1 MSRAGAA
8 LSRRERILRGPIG
21 PTLIRLSAPTIIG
34 ALIQVTI
41 SVVEGVVIGGLGTEA
56 LAGAALV
63 FPVFMLTTM
72 LSAGAI
78 GGAVSG
84 AMARANGAGDAEQ
97 VARVVRAALVIAVGG
112 AAIMGGGLLLVDADL
127 FRLLGGTGPALDA
140 ALSYGAVFFPGMLAI
155 WVFNMIAGLMR
166 GTGDMVRPMVAIG
179 VVTGLHAAICW
190 PLVGAF
196 GMSGAALALISAYGI
211 GALGLLGLVVI
222 GRAGFGL
229 SGAAGVPWGVIG
241 RCLSAGLLAG
251 TQSVLTVATSLLV
264 AGLIGR
270 LGTAALAGYGVAAR
284 LELLMVPLIFGVGA
298 ALIALVGGNAGAG
311 QRARAI
317 RIGWIGALAAGGL
330 VGAVGLV
337 VAVLPMLWIPLF
349 SADPLV
355 GHVAR
360 TALAIIGPCYG
371 FFGVGLALYFASQGL
386 GTLFWPVFGAV
397 IRLAVIGGGAAVL
410 FAVDLATVEALVGLV
425 AAGMVSY
432 GLFNAAAL
440 RLGPWRP

>member
-1 MSRAGAA
+1 MRKSDAVA
-8 LSRRERILRGPIG
+8 SRRDRILRGPIG
-21 PTLIRLSAPTIIG
+21 PTLVRLSVPTIIG

-56 LAGAALV
+56 LAGAALI

-84 AMARANGAGDAEQ
+84 AMARAVGAGDADQ

-112 AAIMGGGLLLVDADL
+112 AAIMGGGLMLIDAGL

-155 WVFNMIAGLMR
+155 WMFNMMAGLMR
-166 GTGDMVRPMVAIG
+166 GTGDMTRPMVAIG
-179 VVTGLHAAICW
+179 VVTALHAAICW
-190 PLVGAF
+190 PLVDAL
-196 GMSGAALALISAYGI
+196 GMSGAALALISAYGV
-211 GALGLLGLVVI
+211 GALGLLAIVLS
-222 GRAGFGL
+222 GRAGFELTG
-229 SGAAGVPWGVIG
+229 GGGMPWGVIR

-330 VGAVGLV
+330 VGAIGLL
-337 VAVLPMLWIPLF
+337 VAALPMLWIPLF
-349 SADPLV
+349 TAEPTVAD
-355 GHVAR
+355 VAQV
-360 TALAIIGPCYG
+360 ALAIIGPCYA
-371 FFGVGLALYFASQGL
+371 FFGLGLALYFASQGL
-386 GTLFWPVFGAV
+386 ATLFWPVFGAV
-397 IRLAVIGGGAAVL
+397 VRLAVIGGGAVIL
-410 FAVDLATVEALVGLV
+410 FWIEAATLQALVIVV
-425 AAGMVSY
+425 AGGMISY
-432 GLFNAAAL
+432 GVFNAMAL

>member
-97 VARVVRAALVIAVGG
+97 VAQVVRAALVIAVGG

-211 GALGLLGLVVI
+211 GALGLLGLVAI

-284 LELLMVPLIFGVGA
+284 LELLMVPLIFG
-298 ALIALVGGNAGAG
+298 
-311 QRARAI
+311 
-317 RIGWIGALAAGGL
+317 

>member
-1 MSRAGAA
+1 MNRPAAA
-8 LSRRERILRGPIG
+8 LSRRELILRGPIG
-21 PTLIRLSAPTIIG
+21 PTLARLSIPTILG

-56 LAGAALV
+56 LAGAALI

-84 AMARANGAGDAEQ
+84 AMARASGADDSEQ

-112 AAIMGGGLLLVDADL
+112 AAVMGGGLMLVDAHL
-127 FRLLGGTGPALDA
+127 FRLLGGRGPALDA
-140 ALSYGAVFFPGMLAI
+140 ALSYGAVFFPGMLAV
-155 WVFNMIAGLMR
+155 WMFNMIAGLMR
-166 GTGDMVRPMVAIG
+166 GTGDMIRPMVGIG
-179 VVTGLHAAICW
+179 VVTALHAAICW
-190 PLVGAF
+190 PLVAAF
-196 GMSGAALALISAYGI
+196 GMAGAAMAVVAAYGV
-211 GALGLLGLVVI
+211 GALGLLGIVAS

-229 SGAAGVPWGVIG
+229 SGLAGVPWGVIG

-251 TQSVLTVATSLLV
+251 TQSVLTVATSLLM

-270 LGTAALAGYGVAAR
+270 LGTAELAGYGVAAR

-317 RIGWIGALAAGGL
+317 RIGWIGACAAGGL
-330 VGAVGLV
+330 VGALGLL
-337 VAVLPMLWIPLF
+337 VAVVPVLWIPLF
-349 SADPLV
+349 SADPAV
-355 GHVAR
+355 QQVAR
-360 TALAIIGPCYG
+360 IALAVIGPCYG
-371 FFGVGLALYFASQGL
+371 FFGLGLALYFASQGL
-386 GTLFWPVFGAV
+386 DTLFWPVFGAV

-410 FAVDLATVEALVGLV
+410 FAVDLATVEALVAVV

-440 RLGPWRP
+440 RLGPWRH